1 MIRQHGRTVDC
12 CLVTIEGATR
22 WFVFNAKRS
31 DSRDENLETTDLLR
45 QASSPQAEDGEF
57 LLQRQRFKE
66 HGDSFASR
74 YCYQEIANMSRGEAK
89 K

>member
-12 CLVTIEGATR
+12 CLATIESATR
-22 WFVFNAKRS
+22 WFVFDAKRS

-57 LLQRQRFKE
+57 LLQR
-66 HGDSFASR
+66 
-74 YCYQEIANMSRGEAK
+74 
-89 K
+89 